1 MAIETVTIVGVGLI
15 GGSFGLALR
24 AAGFQGRILGVS
36 SPRTIEAALGKGA
49 IERGAPLE
57 EALPESDLIYLAQPI
72 SRILELLPEVRKL
85 APPHAL
91 VTDAGSTKGEIV
103 EKAAAL
109 FSDGPWFV
117 GGHPMAGKEQRGVER
132 ADADLFRDA
141 TYVLT
146 PPVLTPSVLTTSDSR
161 LPDEPVVKEFAA
173 WIEKI
178 GAKPVVLPA
187 HVHDHVVAWTSHLPQ
202 LLSTGL
208 ASAMVDQ
215 LPGDEHLEIA
225 GPGLR
230 DMTRLAESPY
240 EIWKDI
246 LATNTSNVEQALTAY
261 IDKLERFREKLSRD
275 GLAKE
280 FEAAQKARQR
290 LARLS

>member
-24 AAGFQGRILGVS
+24 AAGFKGRILGVS
-36 SPRTIEAALGKGA
+36 SPRTIAAALGKGA

-85 APPHAL
+85 APPRAL

-103 EKAAAL
+103 DNAAAL
-109 FSDGPWFV
+109 FGDGPWFV
-117 GGHPMAGKEQRGVER
+117 GGHPMAGNEQRGVER
-132 ADADLFRDA
+132 ADANLFRDA

-146 PPVLTPSVLTTSDSR
+146 PSVLTASDSR

-187 HVHDHVVAWTSHLPQ
+187 HVHDRVVAWTSHLPQ
-202 LLSTGL
+202 LLSTAL
-208 ASAMVDQ
+208 ASALVDE

-230 DMTRLAESPY
+230 DMTRLAESPH

-261 IDKLERFREKLSRD
+261 IDKLERFREKLNRD

-280 FEAAQKARQR
+280 FEAARKARQR
-290 LARLS
+290 LARPS

>member
-24 AAGFQGRILGVS
+24 AAGFKGRILGVS
-36 SPRTIEAALGKGA
+36 SPRTIGAALGKGA

-85 APPHAL
+85 APSHAL

-103 EKAAAL
+103 DNAAAL
-109 FSDGPWFV
+109 FGDGPWFV

-146 PPVLTPSVLTTSDSR
+146 PSVLTASDSR

-187 HVHDHVVAWTSHLPQ
+187 HVHDRVVAWTSHLPQ
-202 LLSTGL
+202 LLSTAL
-208 ASAMVDQ
+208 ASAMVDE
-215 LPGDEHLEIA
+215 LPGDEHLEIV

-261 IDKLERFREKLSRD
+261 IDKLERFREKLNRD

-290 LARLS
+290 LARPS

>member
-24 AAGFQGRILGVS
+24 TAGFKGRILGVS

-85 APPHAL
+85 APPRAL

-109 FSDGPWFV
+109 FADGPWFV

-146 PPVLTPSVLTTSDSR
+146 PSVLTASDSR

-187 HVHDHVVAWTSHLPQ
+187 HVHDRVVAWTSHLPQ
-202 LLSTGL
+202 LLSTAL

-261 IDKLERFREKLSRD
+261 IDKLERFREKLNRD

-280 FEAAQKARQR
+280 FEAARKARQR
-290 LARLS
+290 IARPS

>member
-24 AAGFQGRILGVS
+24 AAGFKGRILGVS
-36 SPRTIEAALGKGA
+36 SPRTIAAALGKGA

-85 APPHAL
+85 APPRAL

-103 EKAAAL
+103 DNAAAL
-109 FSDGPWFV
+109 FGDGPWFV
-117 GGHPMAGKEQRGVER
+117 GGHPMAGNEQRGVER
-132 ADADLFRDA
+132 ADANLFRDA

-146 PPVLTPSVLTTSDSR
+146 PSVLTASDSR

-187 HVHDHVVAWTSHLPQ
+187 HVHDRVVAWTSHLPQ
-202 LLSTGL
+202 LLSTAL
-208 ASAMVDQ
+208 ASALVDE

-261 IDKLERFREKLSRD
+261 IDKLERFREKLNRD

-280 FEAAQKARQR
+280 FEAARKARQR
-290 LARLS
+290 LARPS

>member
-24 AAGFQGRILGVS
+24 AAGFRGRILGVS
-36 SPRTIEAALGKGA
+36 SPRTVEAAIAKGA
-49 IERGAPLE
+49 IERGAALE
-57 EALPESDLIYLAQPI
+57 EAVPESDLVYLAQPI
-72 SRILELLPEVRKL
+72 SRILTLLPEVREL
-85 APPHAL
+85 TPPHAL

-103 EKAAAL
+103 TRAEEL
-109 FSDGPWFV
+109 FSGRPWFV
-117 GGHPMAGKEQRGVER
+117 GGHPMAGKEQRGVEL

-146 PPVLTPSVLTTSDSR
+146 PPKAR
-161 LPDEPVVKEFAA
+161 LPDEPVVREFAG
-173 WIEKI
+173 WITKI
-178 GAKPVVLPA
+178 GAKPVVLSAEA
-187 HVHDHVVAWTSHLPQ
+187 HDRVVAWTSHLPQ
-202 LLSTGL
+202 LLSTAL
-208 ASAMVDQ
+208 ASAMADE

-225 GPGLR
+225 GPGLH

-261 IDKLERFREKLSRD
+261 LEKLERFRE
-275 GLAKE
+275 GLHKE
-280 FEAAQKARQR
+280 GLEEEFRSARQARRR
-290 LARLS
+290 LTGPS

>member
-24 AAGFQGRILGVS
+24 AAGFKGRILGVS
-36 SPRTIEAALGKGA
+36 SPRTIAAALGKGT

-85 APPHAL
+85 APSRAL

-109 FSDGPWFV
+109 FGDGPWFI
-117 GGHPMAGKEQRGVER
+117 GAHPMAGKEQRGVER

-141 TYVLT
+141 SYVLT
-146 PPVLTPSVLTTSDSR
+146 PPVLTPSALTASDSR
-161 LPDEPVVKEFAA
+161 LPDVPVVKEFAA

-187 HVHDHVVAWTSHLPQ
+187 DVHDRVVAWTSHLPQ
-202 LLSTGL
+202 LLSTAL

-215 LPGDEHLEIA
+215 LPGGEHLEIA

-246 LATNTSNVEQALTAY
+246 LATNGSNIEQVLTAY
-261 IDKLERFREKLSRD
+261 IDELEHFREKLNRD

-280 FEAAQKARQR
+280 FEAAQQARQR
-290 LARLS
+290 LVRPS

>member
-24 AAGFQGRILGVS
+24 AAGFKGRILGVS
-36 SPRTIEAALGKGA
+36 SPRTIAAALGKGA
-49 IERGAPLE
+49 IERGAPLD
-57 EALPESDLIYLAQPI
+57 EALPESDLVYLAQPI
-72 SRILELLPEVRKL
+72 SRILELLPEVRRL
-85 APPHAL
+85 SPARAL

-109 FSDGPWFV
+109 FGDGPWFI

-132 ADADLFRDA
+132 ADADLFRNT

-146 PPVLTPSVLTTSDSR
+146 PSGLAPSGSH
-161 LPDEPVVKEFAA
+161 LPDAPVVKEFAA
-173 WIEKI
+173 WIGRI

-187 HVHDHVVAWTSHLPQ
+187 DVHDRVVAWTSHLPQ
-202 LLSTGL
+202 LLSTAL
-208 ASAMVDQ
+208 ASAMADE
-215 LPGDEHLEIA
+215 LPGDEHLAIA

-240 EIWKDI
+240 DIWKDI

-261 IDKLERFREKLSRD
+261 IDKLERFRESLNQD

-280 FEAAQKARQR
+280 FEAAHKARQR
-290 LARLS
+290 LARPS

>member
-24 AAGFQGRILGVS
+24 TAGFKGRILGVS

-85 APPHAL
+85 APPRAL

-109 FSDGPWFV
+109 FADGPWFV

-146 PPVLTPSVLTTSDSR
+146 PSVLTASDSR

-187 HVHDHVVAWTSHLPQ
+187 HVHDRVVAWTSHLPQ
-202 LLSTGL
+202 LLSTAL

-261 IDKLERFREKLSRD
+261 IDKLERFREKLNRD

-280 FEAAQKARQR
+280 FEAARKARQR
-290 LARLS
+290 LARPS

>member
-24 AAGFQGRILGVS
+24 AAGFKGRILGVS
-36 SPRTIEAALGKGA
+36 SPRTIGAALGKGA

-85 APPHAL
+85 APPRAL

-103 EKAAAL
+103 EKATAL

-146 PPVLTPSVLTTSDSR
+146 PSVLTASDSR

-202 LLSTGL
+202 LLSTAL
-208 ASAMVDQ
+208 ASAMVDE
-215 LPGDEHLEIA
+215 LPGDEHLEIV

-261 IDKLERFREKLSRD
+261 IDKLERFREKLNRD

-290 LARLS
+290 LARPS

>member
-24 AAGFQGRILGVS
+24 AAGFKGRILGVS
-36 SPRTIEAALGKGA
+36 SPRTIGAALGKGA

-85 APPHAL
+85 APPRAL

-103 EKAAAL
+103 EKATAL

-146 PPVLTPSVLTTSDSR
+146 PSVLTASDSR

-202 LLSTGL
+202 LLSTAL

-246 LATNTSNVEQALTAY
+246 LATNTSNVEHVLTAY
-261 IDKLERFREKLSRD
+261 IDKLELFREKLNRD

-280 FEAAQKARQR
+280 FEAARKARQR
-290 LARLS
+290 LARPS